1 MPRGSL
7 VLSAAWGPRGKVEA
21 VVCLRK
27 NRGEGG
33 HATQGLRFAEE
44 KAGSEALGTGWH
56 FQPHTGLCRLV
67 RARGSA
73 GSGAHTEEGAGLPHR

>member
-21 VVCLRK
+21 VMCLRK

-44 KAGSEALGTGWH
+44 KAGSEALGPGGIGTLAG
-56 FQPHTGLCRLV
+56 TSSLTRV
-67 RARGSA
+67 SA
-73 GSGAHTEEGAGLPHR
+73 AW